1 MYWHDF
7 ALIKKVWFFSTQL
20 TELFFQAMEEK
31 SRIPLLLS
39 FMCIC
44 SEVNITF
51 RYDRI
56 IIMDKNL
63 RWSRNLIGG
72 GGVPMGG
79 VAVTGGGDI
88 LPL

>member
-72 GGVPMGG
+72 GVPMGG